1 MKKIIILVLLFCLS
15 TVSFSAK
22 SYWEPAWDEDDEPI
36 YIQEDEPAISIP
48 APPRNHYD
56 DFDDYY

>member
-1 MKKIIILVLLFCLS
+1 MVSLFCLS

-22 SYWEPAWDEDDEPI
+22 SYWEPAWDEDDESI